1 MPAIYAAEPGQ
12 LVGPI
17 RVRDGYSIFRVQGR
31 NPGRVEPYEQVQ
43 PRAHALLRRERE
55 NAAFTSLVQDL
66 RQRYQSRVEID
77 EQALKAA
84 LPDSL
89 VQGT

>member
-1 MPAIYAAEPGQ
+1 MRRNPTSSSGRFGCATGTPF
-12 LVGPI
+12 
-17 RVRDGYSIFRVQGR
+17 SRVQGR
-31 NPGRVEPYEQVQ
+31 NPGRVESYGQVQ
-43 PRAHALLRRERE
+43 RRARALLRRERE
-55 NAAFTSLVQDL
+55 NAAFTSFVQDL

-77 EQALKAA
+77 EHALKAA

>member
-1 MPAIYAAEPGQ
+1 M
-12 LVGPI
+12 
-17 RVRDGYSIFRVQGR
+17 RDGYSIFRVQGR

-43 PRAHALLRRERE
+43 HRARALLRRERE
-55 NAAFTSLVQDL
+55 NAAFTRFVQDL

-77 EQALKAA
+77 ERALRAA